1 MLKGENLGYRY
12 GSKQPWILRNYSLTL
27 SPGQRLGLYGPSGYG
42 KTTLAKLLA
51 GYLTPMEGLITL
63 DGTPLPTQGYSPIQL
78 IFQNPELAVNPRWR
92 IHQVLSEAGNPN
104 LVSASSDLSQQLQ
117 LLSIDPSWLNRWPH
131 ELSGGELQRIAVAR
145 ALGSRT
151 RYLICDEMTA
161 MLDANTQA
169 LIWQAVL
176 TVTQQRQLGLLVISH
191 NHDLLERVCDQI
203 LDLTLTVPI
212 KMKSKTL

>member
-12 GSKQPWILRNYSLTL
+12 GSHQRWILRNRSISV

-51 GYLTPMEGLITL
+51 MYLIPTEGQITL
-63 DGTPLPTQGYSPIQL
+63 DGKPLPTKGYHPVQL

-92 IHQVLSEAGNPN
+92 IYQILSEAGDP
-104 LVSASSDLSQQLQ
+104 DPEQLQ
-117 LLSIDPSWLNRWPH
+117 LLSIDPSWLDRWPH

-145 ALGSRT
+145 ALGAET

-176 TVTQQRQLGLLVISH
+176 SLAQQRQLGLLVISH
-191 NHDLLERVCDQI
+191 DRPLLNRICDSI
-203 LDLTLTVPI
+203 LDLTSEGLRSHPPV
-212 KMKSKTL
+212 

>member
-1 MLKGENLGYRY
+1 MLKGDNLGYRY
-12 GSKQPWILRNYSLTL
+12 GSRQRWILRHRSLSL

-51 GYLTPMEGLITL
+51 GYLTPTEGQISL
-63 DGTPLPTQGYSPIQL
+63 DGEPLPTRGYHPIQL

-92 IHQVLSEAGNPN
+92 IHQILREAGDLEP
-104 LVSASSDLSQQLQ
+104 VRASGDLLPHLT
-117 LLSIDPSWLNRWPH
+117 LLSIDRSWLTRWPH

-145 ALGSRT
+145 ALGAQT

-176 TVTQQRQLGLLVISH
+176 TLAQQRQLGLLVISH
-191 NHDLLERVCDQI
+191 DRPLLDRVCEEV
-203 LDLTLTVPI
+203 LDLTLDIPI
-212 KMKSKTL
+212 KMESQL

>member
-12 GSKQPWILRNYSLTL
+12 GSHQRWILRHQSLSL
-27 SPGQRLGLYGPSGYG
+27 EPGQRLGLYGPSGYG

-51 GYLTPMEGLITL
+51 GYLRPTEGQITVE
-63 DGTPLPTQGYSPIQL
+63 GHPLPTVGYHPVQL
-78 IFQNPELAVNPRWR
+78 VFQNPELAMNPRWR
-92 IHQVLSEAGNPN
+92 IHRILSEAGRLEPEH
-104 LVSASSDLSQQLQ
+104 LQ
-117 LLSIDPSWLNRWPH
+117 LLNIDHSWLNRWPH

-145 ALGSRT
+145 ALGTQT

-176 TVTQQRQLGLLVISH
+176 IMAQQRQLGLLVISH
-191 NHDLLERVCDQI
+191 DRPLLTRVCDQI
-203 LDLTLTVPI
+203 LDLTSGVPA
-212 KMKSKTL
+212 LEVLPYPA

>member
-1 MLKGENLGYRY
+1 MLKGDTLGFRY
-12 GSKQPWILRNYSLTL
+12 GPDQRWILRGISLTL
-27 SPGQRLGLYGPSGYG
+27 APGQRLGLYGPSGYG
-42 KTTLAKLLA
+42 KTSLAKLLS
-51 GYLTPMEGLITL
+51 GYLTPCEGQVTL
-63 DGTPLPTQGYSPIQL
+63 DGGSLPAQGYHPVQL

-92 IHQVLSEAGNPN
+92 IHQILDEAGAQDPEH
-104 LVSASSDLSQQLQ
+104 LD

-145 ALGSRT
+145 ALGSQT

-176 TVTQQRQLGLLVISH
+176 TLAQERQLGLLVISH
-191 NHDLLERVCDQI
+191 DRPLLDRLCDRVS
-203 LDLTLTVPI
+203 DLTQTQSPRVPV
-212 KMKSKTL
+212 

>member
-1 MLKGENLGYRY
+1 MLKGEDLGYRY
-12 GSKQPWILRNYSLTL
+12 GAHQRWILRHRSISL

-51 GYLTPMEGLITL
+51 GYLSPTEGWITL
-63 DGTPLPTQGYSPIQL
+63 NDKPLPTQGYHPVQL
-78 IFQNPELAVNPRWR
+78 IFQNPELAINPRWR
-92 IHQVLSEAGNPN
+92 IHQILSEAGDP
-104 LVSASSDLSQQLQ
+104 DPKHLQ
-117 LLSIDPSWLNRWPH
+117 LLSIDRSWLNRWPH

-145 ALGSRT
+145 ALGSQT

-176 TVTQQRQLGLLVISH
+176 TLAQQRRLGLLVISH
-191 NHDLLERVCDQI
+191 DRPLLDRICDSI
-203 LDLTLTVPI
+203 LEAPI
-212 KMKSKTL
+212 QVDQAGLGKITK